1 MIAQLLTLHF
11 LQSILDVAK
20 GIVSESNFCIVCE
33 VLCTMQRRVLI
44 MLKVNIRFPPF
55 LMEATI
61 FHFHL
66 PDSFYQI
73 SHLCDST
80 STTSVLHSL
89 NFVFLEML

>member
-33 VLCTMQRRVLI
+33 VLCAMQRRVLI

-55 LMEATI
+55 LMNGSN
-61 FHFHL
+61 HF
-66 PDSFYQI
+66 SFSSPLFILSNLMSVRQYQHHQCLAQ
-73 SHLCDST
+73 SQLC
-80 STTSVLHSL
+80 
-89 NFVFLEML
+89 FP